1 MKYYMVEGMI
11 LDADRMNDAI
21 MKDYMAYTQK
31 AMDSGMIFLSG
42 LKTDRSGGA
51 FLMKAENPEEIE
63 SYLASE
69 PFKLYGIQDYR
80 WAEFDIHY
88 INPQPEQWFQN

>member
-21 MKDYMAYTQK
+21 MKEHMAYTQK

-51 FLMKAENPEEIE
+51 FLMKAENPED
-63 SYLASE
+63 
-69 PFKLYGIQDYR
+69 FRRK
-80 WAEFDIHY
+80 
-88 INPQPEQWFQN
+88 